1 MEISLN
7 ILHYIYL
14 IGVLVVLG
22 VMIARRDTV
31 IPCIVF
37 TFALGF
43 AAASK
48 IPGSG
53 FVEWLI
59 GGLQVNYNALIFA
72 GSEFFGIIATIAMMV
87 AMAKQMA
94 DMGTDRMMMD
104 PVANAM
110 KTPDVAFFALGIAMA
125 IVTILIWPS
134 PAVALIGGL
143 LTPIAI
149 RAGLPAIG
157 AAIAMNIFGHG
168 FAFAFDPVI
177 QGAPGIVAGTAG
189 IGAWDVISRGAPIFT
204 VIGIVAVALS
214 YIRLKKDLKV
224 NASRYEAER
233 KVAIAEDVQHKE
245 THSGAKFML
254 ILTPILFVLAIVLM
268 LKYEIRGGDATA
280 MITGT
285 AMVLMT
291 VGVLIQYS
299 VADALEKMVD
309 YVRDGFGFGMKIFA
323 PVVIIGGFFF
333 IGGSGINSILQ
344 GEFQQGLLMDW
355 GWWLAGKVP
364 LSKYPVAILMMV
376 IGGITGLD
384 GSGFSGL
391 PLVGSMA
398 LSFGQA
404 VNLNIPVLGA
414 VGQAGAQ
421 WIGGGTIIPWAVIPV
436 AAMCGV
442 DPGELARRN
451 TIPVLAAL
459 LCGTIV
465 SFFLL

>member
-1 MEISLN
+1 MEISLS

-14 IGVLVVLG
+14 LGVLTVLG
-22 VMIARRDTV
+22 VMIARKDTV

-48 IPGSG
+48 IPGSN
-53 FVEWLI
+53 FVNWVI

-87 AMAKQMA
+87 AMSKQMA
-94 DMGTDRMMMD
+94 DMGTDKMMMD
-104 PVANAM
+104 PLAKAM
-110 KTPDVAFFALGIAMA
+110 KTPDVAFFVLGIAM
-125 IVTILIWPS
+125 TIITTLIWPS

-168 FAFAFDPVI
+168 FAFAFDAVI

-189 IGAWDVISRGAPIFT
+189 VGAWDVISGGAPIFA
-204 VIGIVAVALS
+204 VIGVVAVALS
-214 YIRLKKDLKV
+214 YLRLKKDLKV
-224 NASRYEAER
+224 NAARYEAEK
-233 KVAIAEDVQHKE
+233 KVALAENVQHKE
-245 THSGAKFML
+245 AHSKSKIML
-254 ILTPILFVLAIVLM
+254 ILTPVLFVLVIILM
-268 LKYEIRGGDATA
+268 LKYQIRGGDATA

-291 VGVLIQYS
+291 IGILLQYS
-299 VADALEKMVD
+299 VADALEKIVD

-333 IGGSGINSILQ
+333 IGGSGIGSILQ

-355 GWWLAGKVP
+355 AWWLAGKVP

-398 LSFGQA
+398 LSFGNA
-404 VNLNIPVLGA
+404 VNLNVPVLGA
-414 VGQAGAQ
+414 IGQAGAQ

-451 TIPVLAAL
+451 TIPVLIAL
-459 LCGTIV
+459 LCGTV
-465 SFFLL
+465 MSFFLL

>member
-1 MEISLN
+1 MEITLN

-22 VMIARRDTV
+22 TMIARRDTV
-31 IPCIVF
+31 LPCVLF
-37 TFALGF
+37 TFALGL
-43 AAASK
+43 AASK
-48 IPGSG
+48 NI
-53 FVEWLI
+53 I
-59 GGLQVNYNALIFA
+59 GALQVNYNALIFA
-72 GSEFFGIIATIAMMV
+72 GSEFFGIIVTIAMMV
-87 AMAKQMA
+87 AMSKQMA
-94 DMGTDRMMMD
+94 DMGTDKLMMD
-104 PVANAM
+104 PLAHAM
-110 KTPDVAFFALGIAMA
+110 KTPDVAFFVLGIAMA
-125 IVTILIWPS
+125 IVTVLIWPS

-168 FAFAFDPVI
+168 LAFAFDPVI
-177 QGAPGIVAGTAG
+177 QGAPGITAGTAG
-189 IGAWDVISRGAPIFT
+189 VGSWDVVTSGAPIFA
-204 VIGIVAVALS
+204 VIGVVAVIVS
-214 YIRLKKDLKV
+214 YINLKRDMKT
-224 NASRYEAER
+224 NAARYEAER
-233 KVAIAEDVQHKE
+233 KMAMAESDAHRE
-245 THSGAKFML
+245 AHSGAKIML
-254 ILTPILFVLAIVLM
+254 ILTPLCFLGAIVLI
-268 LKYEIRGGDATA
+268 LSNEIRGGDATA
-280 MITGT
+280 IITGT
-285 AMVLMT
+285 AMLIML
-291 VGVLIQYS
+291 VGVLIQHG
-299 VADALEKMVD
+299 VADALEKIVD

-333 IGGSGINSILQ
+333 IGGSGISAILA
-344 GEFQQGLLMDW
+344 GEYQQGLLMDW
-355 GWWLAGKVP
+355 GWWLAQQVP

-414 VGQAGAQ
+414 IGQAGAQ
-421 WIGGGTIIPWAVIPV
+421 WVGGGTIIPWAVIPV

-442 DPGELARRN
+442 DPAELARRN
-451 TIPVLAAL
+451 TIPVLIGL
-459 LCGTIV
+459 LAGVVV